1 MRKYEIVF
9 ANTVLSMVVGYK
21 KTNDG
26 LSSQETVYVGVDLAN
41 DKVYFDNKVDG
52 IDYDDLEQEI
62 LINLKPPFL
71 EKPEIPKDMLI
82 KMDQYRSG
90 IYQET

>member
-9 ANTVLSMVVGYK
+9 ANTVLSMVVAYK
-21 KTNDG
+21 KTNDN
-26 LSSQETVYVGVDLAN
+26 LSSPETVYVGVDLAN
-41 DKVYFDNKVDG
+41 DKVYFDNKVEG

-62 LINLKPPFL
+62 LVALKPPFL
-71 EKPEIPKDMLI
+71 EKPEMPKDVLN

-90 IYQET
+90 IYQD